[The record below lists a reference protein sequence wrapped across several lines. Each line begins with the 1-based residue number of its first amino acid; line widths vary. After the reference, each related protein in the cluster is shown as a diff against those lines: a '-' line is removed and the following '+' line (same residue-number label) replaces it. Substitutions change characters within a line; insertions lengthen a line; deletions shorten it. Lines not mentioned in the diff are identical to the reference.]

1 MMMGMTQRGQ
11 VRVNL
16 TAESKAGVDRVCD
29 RYGMAHQEVA
39 SRVYSWFAAQEE
51 IVQAS
56 ILGVLPETLEGH
68 AADIYMEQ
76 VKARRAEHRTPRGK
90 GKREP
95 K

>member
-1 MMMGMTQRGQ
+1 MMGMNQRGQ

-29 RYGMAHQEVA
+29 RFGMAHQEVA
-39 SRVYSWFAAQEE
+39 SRVYSWFAEQDE

-56 ILGVLPETLEGH
+56 ILGVLPDAVQEH

-76 VKARRAEHRTPRGK
+76 VKARRAELRQPRGSK
-90 GKREP
+90 KRGTN
-95 K
+95 